1 MSFCGPPTN
10 NQQEY
15 KTKYGEFDNFSFYIL
30 NLKPKQYAMN
40 RRNFAEIRS
49 VGNYTLDGVSLGKG
63 TFSRVER
70 ATHAILKRP
79 VALKIQLKESIDNK
93 GSSAMDFQTFRLK
106 DSELSNSLS
115 ENLKKL

>member
-1 MSFCGPPTN
+1 
-10 NQQEY
+10 
-15 KTKYGEFDNFSFYIL
+15 
-30 NLKPKQYAMN
+30 MN

-93 GSSAMDFQTFRLK
+93 GSSAMGFQKFRRK
-106 DSELSNSLS
+106 DSEKMSLS
-115 ENLKKL
+115 FNSIQKRTFQQSFWKS